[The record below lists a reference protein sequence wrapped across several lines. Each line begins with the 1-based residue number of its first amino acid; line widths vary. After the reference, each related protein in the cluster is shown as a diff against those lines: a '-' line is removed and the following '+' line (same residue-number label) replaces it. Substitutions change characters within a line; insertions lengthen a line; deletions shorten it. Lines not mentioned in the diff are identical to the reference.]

1 MMRISK
7 IFHAAGAAVLMLS
20 LQNLTAQELE
30 LGCDDIPGF
39 ADFDFW
45 VGEWDVFDLATG
57 NRVGTNSIQ
66 REEIGCMVV
75 ERWES
80 NQGVTGTSIN
90 YFNPVLDEWR
100 QVWISAGRYA
110 IDITGGLQGDYM
122 VLVGSAY
129 YYNGTQ
135 AEIRGTWTPN
145 EDGSVRQFFEQK
157 NADTDEWEPW
167 FDGRYVRQS

>member
-30 LGCDDIPGF
+30 LGCDDMPGF

-45 VGEWDVFDLATG
+45 VGESDVFDLATG

-90 YFNPVLDEWR
+90 YFNPVLDEW
-100 QVWISAGRYA
+100 
-110 IDITGGLQGDYM
+110 
-122 VLVGSAY
+122 
-129 YYNGTQ
+129 
-135 AEIRGTWTPN
+135 
-145 EDGSVRQFFEQK
+145 
-157 NADTDEWEPW
+157 
-167 FDGRYVRQS
+167 